1 MKYICLIS
9 IFFVFYLK
17 NLSAY
22 QEITIQKD
30 SDLQNYQELLER
42 INNTI
47 SEDDVIS
54 LIEKNIYNINFSS
67 TQISL
72 NIDVDNLS
80 RDLHSKKIEHNL
92 FLLNCSMKKTFFMF
106 NNKFEN
112 CPNFLIKNYD
122 EEKYIYLNYKN
133 SYFRLVKFSKNISI
147 KLLWI
152 KLLEKNYSSYQ
163 LYIDTSNYNKLKYFT
178 GLEPKILYYEKNK
191 IILDFENFYNNKQIN
206 FLINFF

>member
-1 MKYICLIS
+1 MKFLCLIS
-9 IFFVFYLK
+9 ICIVFYLK

-30 SDLQNYQELLER
+30 RDLQNYQELLEI

-54 LIEKNIYNINFSS
+54 SIEKNIYNINFSS
-67 TQISL
+67 NQISL
-72 NIDVDNLS
+72 SIDVNNLS
-80 RDLHSKKIEHNL
+80 RDLYSKKIDHNL
-92 FLLNCSMKKTFFMF
+92 FLLNCSMKKTFFKL

-112 CPNFLIKNYD
+112 CPNFIKKNYD
-122 EEKYIYLNYKN
+122 EEVYIYLNYKN
-133 SYFRLVKFSKNISI
+133 NYFRLAKFSKDTNI

-152 KLLEKNYSSYQ
+152 KLLEKNNYSYQ
-163 LYIDTSNYNKLKYFT
+163 LYIDTSNYNKLKFFT
-178 GLEPKILYYEKNK
+178 GLEPKILHYEKNK
-191 IILDFENFYNNKQIN
+191 IILDFENFYNNEQIN

>member
-1 MKYICLIS
+1 MKYLYLIS
-9 IFFVFYLK
+9 IFIVFYLK

-30 SDLQNYQELLER
+30 RDLQNYQELLEI

-54 LIEKNIYNINFSS
+54 SIEKNIYNINFSS
-67 TQISL
+67 NQISL
-72 NIDVDNLS
+72 SIDVNNLS
-80 RDLHSKKIEHNL
+80 RDLYSKKIDHNL
-92 FLLNCSMKKTFFMF
+92 FLLNCSMKKTFFKL

-112 CPNFLIKNYD
+112 CPNFIIKNYD
-122 EEKYIYLNYKN
+122 EEAYIYLNYKN
-133 SYFRLVKFSKNISI
+133 KYFRLAKFSKDTNI

-152 KLLEKNYSSYQ
+152 KLLEKNNYSYQ
-163 LYIDTSNYNKLKYFT
+163 LYIDTSNYNKLKFLT
-178 GLEPKILYYEKNK
+178 GLEPKILHYEKNK
-191 IILDFENFYNNKQIN
+191 IILDFENFYNNEQIN

>member
-1 MKYICLIS
+1 M
-9 IFFVFYLK
+9 FYLK

-30 SDLQNYQELLER
+30 RDLQNYQELLDI

-54 LIEKNIYNINFSS
+54 SIEKNIYNINFSS
-67 TQISL
+67 NQISL
-72 NIDVDNLS
+72 NIDVNNLS
-80 RDLHSKKIEHNL
+80 RDLYSKKIDHNL
-92 FLLNCSMKKTFFMF
+92 FLLNCSMKKTFFKL

-112 CPNFLIKNYD
+112 CPNFIIKNYD
-122 EEKYIYLNYKN
+122 EEAYIYLNYN
-133 SYFRLVKFSKNISI
+133 NNYFRLAKFSKDTNI

-152 KLLEKNYSSYQ
+152 KLLEKNYYSYQ
-163 LYIDTSNYNKLKYFT
+163 LYIDTSNYDKLKFFT
-178 GLEPKILYYEKNK
+178 GLEPKILHYEKNK
-191 IILDFENFYNNKQIN
+191 IILDFENFYNNEQIN

>member
-1 MKYICLIS
+1 M
-9 IFFVFYLK
+9 FYLK

-30 SDLQNYQELLER
+30 RDLQNYQELLEI

-54 LIEKNIYNINFSS
+54 SIEKNIYNINFSS
-67 TQISL
+67 NQISL
-72 NIDVDNLS
+72 IIDVNNLS
-80 RDLHSKKIEHNL
+80 RDLYSKKIDHNL
-92 FLLNCSMKKTFFMF
+92 FLLNCSMKKTFFKL

-112 CPNFLIKNYD
+112 CPNFIIKNYD
-122 EEKYIYLNYKN
+122 EEAYIYLNYN
-133 SYFRLVKFSKNISI
+133 NNYFRLAKFSKDTNI

-152 KLLEKNYSSYQ
+152 KLLEKNNSSYQ
-163 LYIDTSNYNKLKYFT
+163 LYIDTSNYNKLKFFT
-178 GLEPKILYYEKNK
+178 GLEPKILHYEKNK
-191 IILDFENFYNNKQIN
+191 IILDFENFYNNEQIN